1 MTPAH
6 ELKQQVVQQGI
17 AVVLDFV
24 AAGDLQEALAQQ
36 ERERMAHRT
45 AAPVAHLG

>member
-17 AVVLDFV
+17 GVVLVFV
-24 AAGDLQEALAQQ
+24 AAGDL
-36 ERERMAHRT
+36 
-45 AAPVAHLG
+45 